1 MTLTTDPT
9 IFNSEIILYYD
20 RIFYPKSRRY
30 LIICV
35 LRYSVVSQEGERG
48 REPIERGEN
57 MWLRVVLIF
66 EGLWI
71 LSCDVCNILVNE
83 ITQKSRR
90 LSRLSDKTNHAMEN
104 GVALSFSLYFGR
116 RANRKRVKNSQY
128 WWCIPGNFVSCRLFR
143 RLVEGSAFSKLAAFQ
158 NWNFVLKKRVE

>member
-1 MTLTTDPT
+1 
-9 IFNSEIILYYD
+9 
-20 RIFYPKSRRY
+20 
-30 LIICV
+30 
-35 LRYSVVSQEGERG
+35 
-48 REPIERGEN
+48 

-90 LSRLSDKTNHAMEN
+90 LSRLPCDKTNHAMEN

-116 RANRKRVKNSQY
+116 RANRKRAKNNRY

-143 RLVEGSAFSKLAAFQ
+143 RLVEGSRMRLFEISYLFQ
-158 NWNFVLKKRVE
+158 NWDFVVKGSNKIQKRERRERGEKREKLQDVLKIAWVSRVMFKKQVIWKHVRDTSFLEFW